1 MKNRNKLLLFIA
13 TVPLFLWQCETPN
26 SSPDFT
32 LSNRIDAPIIS
43 NASFKFIGGREALID
58 TTSNEDLADLFSV
71 DGNNFVTLSVEE
83 DFDFGDLDDAIPAV
97 NVDATAFEAEV
108 GEIELGDFSSQDD
121 ETGNLGAARF
131 EDLTGQ
137 PPIFEE
143 GDQIPAASSPFPVNI
158 ELETDF
164 FVSAMIKSGGIRVAI
179 RNQLGFDIEI
189 LEMKLFSDNV
199 SLGTIVLSDLNYNTS
214 QAETLMLVDN
224 PGVDPEVELRDINV
238 DVQISWQ
245 EQIMQADPGELII
258 QDIQGEDLFA
268 SQVEAVIPEQDFFSS
283 GVSAFSDDEFTFSS
297 PDHFVELESGELLI
311 QNIINSIDLDIEVLE
326 ISFPELRVP
335 PYSEADSLVINFSGN
350 DRIQGNNPNPVT
362 RSEDLSGVR
371 IYALGNEVNYNIY
384 ALTED
389 TQADGSSDSRII
401 QETDLLSAEIE
412 IRNLVIREAFGI
424 INNKQILLNESD
436 PATGDGVDLMNDN
449 EAEIIEIDGI
459 SDLSSSLDGFEFTNS
474 SLSINYF
481 SNVDVPTAII
491 GAFLGVDADGNEFY
505 LRGLAGSEFE
515 VSPNDPTGDLLYNGS
530 PVSNS
535 DLIKFELDMSS
546 DETVEKS
553 ITFNRDNTNITEF
566 LNALPVEIRF
576 IGLANINET
585 GTEEG
590 RIQNPVR
597 FDPKI
602 GVDIPLSIQ
611 TLDRATFTDTTS
623 ISLDGLPGDDS
634 DLEIDEGVLT
644 IRFENALPFLVGLEL
659 GFLDDDRELITRV
672 PLENDDPI
680 EIISGMVGS
689 SGFVDESREG
699 ITRLTLNRDQFEQL
713 SRTRY
718 VKLEAGIETDDNQ
731 EVRVRATDSITISV
745 DGRFTVRNRI
755 GGN

>member
-1 MKNRNKLLLFIA
+1 MKNKYKLLLFIA
-13 TVPLFLWQCETPN
+13 IVPFFLWQCESPN
-26 SSPDFT
+26 SPDFT
-32 LSNRIDAPIIS
+32 LSNRVDAPIIS
-43 NASFKFIGGREALID
+43 NASFKFLGGRDALID
-58 TTSNEDLADLFSV
+58 TTNNEDLGDLFTV
-71 DGNNFVTLSVEE
+71 DGDNFVSLSIEE

-97 NVDATAFEAEV
+97 DVEPTQFEAEV

-121 ETGNLGAARF
+121 ETGNLGEAGF

-137 PPIFEE
+137 PPTLEE
-143 GDQIPAASSPFPVNI
+143 GDIIPAASSPFPVNI
-158 ELETDF
+158 ELDTDF
-164 FVSAMIKSGGIRVAI
+164 FVSAMIKSGGIRVSI
-179 RNQLGFDIEI
+179 RNQLGFDIEE
-189 LEMKLFSDNV
+189 LEMELFSDNV
-199 SLGTIVLSDLNYNTS
+199 SLGTILMSNLNHNTS
-214 QAETLMLVDN
+214 QAETLILVAN

-238 DVQISWQ
+238 DVQITWD
-245 EQIMQADPGELII
+245 EQVMQSDPGELII
-258 QDIQGEDLFA
+258 NDVQGDELFA
-268 SQVEAVIPEQDFFSS
+268 SQVEAVISEQDFFSS
-283 GVSAFSDDEFTFSS
+283 GVSDFSDDEFTFSS

-335 PYSEADSLVINFSGN
+335 PYSEADSLVINFSG
-350 DRIQGNNPNPVT
+350 DDKIEGNNPTPVS
-362 RSEDLSGVR
+362 RSEDLTDVR
-371 IYALGNEVNYNIY
+371 IYALGNEVNYNIF

-389 TQADGSSDSRII
+389 TQAGGANDSRVI

-424 INNKQILLNESD
+424 INNKQILLNDSD

-505 LRGLAGSEFE
+505 LRGLPGSEFE
-515 VSPNDPTGDLLYNGS
+515 VTASDPTSDLLYNGA
-530 PVSNS
+530 PIGNTN
-535 DLIKFELDMSS
+535 LIKFELDMSS
-546 DETVEKS
+546 DESVEKS
-553 ITFNRDNTNITEF
+553 VTFDRDNTNITEF
-566 LNALPVEIRF
+566 LNELPVEIRF
-576 IGLANINET
+576 VGLANINET

-590 RIQNPVR
+590 RIKNPVR

-611 TLDRATFTDTTS
+611 TLGRATFTDTTD
-623 ISLDGLPGDDS
+623 ISLDGLPSADD

-659 GFLDDDRELITRV
+659 SFLDDEMELITNV
-672 PLENDDPI
+672 PLNSDEPI
-680 EIISGMVGS
+680 EILSGVVGS
-689 SGFVDESREG
+689 SGFVDQSRDG
-699 ITRLTLNRDQFEQL
+699 VTRLTLTREQFEQL
-713 SRTRY
+713 SRTRNIR
-718 VKLEAGIETDDNQ
+718 LDAGIETDDNQ
-731 EVRVRATDSITISV
+731 EVRVRATDNITISV
-745 DGRFTVRNRI
+745 DGRFTLRNRI
-755 GGN
+755 GG